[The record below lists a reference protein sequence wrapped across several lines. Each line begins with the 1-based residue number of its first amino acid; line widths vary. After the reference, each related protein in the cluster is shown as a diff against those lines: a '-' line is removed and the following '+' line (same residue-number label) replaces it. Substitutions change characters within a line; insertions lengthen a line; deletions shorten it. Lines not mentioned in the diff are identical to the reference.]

1 MVRGKDWN
9 TGESQQAIFFL
20 TALFGLTFKR
30 EKKRIK
36 THTQQ

>member
-9 TGESQQAIFFL
+9 TGGSQQAIFFFL

-30 EKKRIK
+30 EKKK
-36 THTQQ
+36 N